1 MKAMFYSLH
10 AAIWLHALPESRLAS
25 HLSEAGHEL
34 VYVSC
39 NKSFSHYCTSMSAFN
54 LALNE
59 DVLKKNKI
67 CDSCIKNAKKI
78 TQSFKSK
85 HLKLHDYIDNETKEL
100 VEFLLKDVTVD
111 NFLDFHHENIPVGRL
126 ATYEPLL
133 KYKKMSLEFREEQ
146 WQDLQVHLRNAIV
159 SLIGFI
165 QIFKQEYPDKIF
177 FYSPQYGVNGVC
189 AEYAV
194 NQGKQAYFLEG
205 SSSNAERYSA
215 LRVWE
220 WSQYKLVNPALRH
233 WQDVK
238 NLVSLEDI
246 DRVSA
251 HVSEL
256 FKGKSFAVFS
266 APKTGNFSIRE
277 KFNIPQ
283 NAKILLASLS
293 SFDEAYAAFVIQ
305 GFPERKVKS
314 LVFSDQ
320 FEWIKHT
327 INFMKSRPDD
337 YLVIRV
343 HPRDYPNKR
352 DSNQSEQALIWEGML
367 KVLPDNVKLNSPDQN
382 ISLYDF
388 LDDVHALVTGWSAT
402 GVEALL
408 HGIPV
413 ITYDKYLPSYPED
426 IHLTGES
433 EHEYYDNLIKVLSL
447 VKSYDNSHIVNAYRW
462 LAVSFS
468 LGTVRINQPLDI
480 GRSWPDKPMYK
491 LLSRVAN
498 KFSVNLRKS
507 YDLWNARSNDTDRL
521 RFLSLV
527 LNNQSSLF
535 EGVLADAGH
544 AVSDAEIE
552 AMVKE
557 HSI

>member
-25 HLSEAGHEL
+25 QLSNAGHEL
-34 VYVSC
+34 VYVTC
-39 NKSFSHYCTSMSAFN
+39 DKSFTHYCTGMSAFN

-59 DVLKKNKI
+59 DFKKKSAICELCINNANKI
-67 CDSCIKNAKKI
+67 TK
-78 TQSFKSK
+78 SFDCK
-85 HLKLHDYIDNETKEL
+85 HLKLHDYIDQKTNAL
-100 VEFLLKDVTVD
+100 IDNLLKSVTED
-111 NFLDFHHENIPVGRL
+111 NFLEFHYEDIPVGRL

-133 KYKKMSLEFREEQ
+133 KYKKMSLEFRDEQ
-146 WQDLQVHLRNAIV
+146 WQDLQIHLRNALV

-165 QIFKQEYPDKIF
+165 QIFKQECPEKIF

-194 NQGKQAYFLEG
+194 KQGRQAYFIEG

-220 WSQYKLVNPALRH
+220 WSKFKLVNPALQH
-233 WQDVK
+233 WQAVK
-238 NLVSLEDI
+238 NLVTLEDI

-251 HVSEL
+251 HIHEL

-293 SFDEAYAAFVIQ
+293 SFDEAYAAFVIK

-314 LVFSDQ
+314 PVFSDQ
-320 FEWIKHT
+320 FEWIKCT

-352 DSNQSEQALIWEGML
+352 DSNQSEQALIWEKIL
-367 KVLPDNVKLNSPDQN
+367 QDLPENVKLNSPDQN

-413 ITYDKYLPSYPED
+413 ITYDKYLPSYPAD

-447 VKSYDNSHIVNAYRW
+447 ATSTDNTHVVNAYRW

-468 LGTVRINQPLDI
+468 LGTVRVNQPLEI
-480 GRSWPDKPMYK
+480 GLSWPDKPAYRILK
-491 LLSRVAN
+491 RVAN

-507 YDLWNARSNDTDRL
+507 YDVWNVQSNDTDRL

-535 EGVLADAGH
+535 EGVISDVVD
-544 AVSDAEIE
+544 AVSDYEIE
-552 AMVKE
+552 ATVKQ